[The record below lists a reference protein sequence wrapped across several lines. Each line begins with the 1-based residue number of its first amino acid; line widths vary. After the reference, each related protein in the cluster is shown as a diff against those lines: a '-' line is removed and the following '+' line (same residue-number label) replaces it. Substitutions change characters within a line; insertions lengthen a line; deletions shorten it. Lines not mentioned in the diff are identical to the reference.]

1 MLWCVKTS
9 ELTDAVRSF
18 HQDYMS
24 INEAKVNSGHCIV
37 LLRNTRWVYSYSVS
51 RLNDLIH
58 LALYTPLKATLKYT
72 AHAFIIDHMVRT
84 PHIRLQARRLS
95 NTQIYSTYFLLPGKK
110 TSDMNIHRVH
120 DLLWFDTFFF
130 FLPFFPKS
138 STFGFDFSRVVLY
151 LMETYVQ
158 QQQPSSPNVKVHCDI
173 QYSTQKSTFL
183 LLCCV

>member
-58 LALYTPLKATLKYT
+58 LALYTPLKATCVHHWSHGTYTTHQITGSETLKHT
-72 AHAFIIDHMVRT
+72 NLQHLFSSARKENVR
-84 PHIRLQARRLS
+84 HE
-95 NTQIYSTYFLLPGKK
+95 YSYGTWSAVVWHLF
-110 TSDMNIHRVH
+110 
-120 DLLWFDTFFF
+120 FFF
-130 FLPFFPKS
+130 FLFFQNLALL
-138 STFGFDFSRVVLY
+138 VLISV
-151 LMETYVQ
+151 E
-158 QQQPSSPNVKVHCDI
+158 S
-173 QYSTQKSTFL
+173 
-183 LLCCV
+183 CCI

>member
-1 MLWCVKTS
+1 MMLWCVKTS

-95 NTQIYSTYFLLPGKK
+95 QTHKSTALIFFCQERKRQTWIFIRYMICCGLTP
-110 TSDMNIHRVH
+110 
-120 DLLWFDTFFF
+120 FFF
-130 FLPFFPKS
+130 FLFFQNLALL
-138 STFGFDFSRVVLY
+138 VLISV
-151 LMETYVQ
+151 E
-158 QQQPSSPNVKVHCDI
+158 S
-173 QYSTQKSTFL
+173 
-183 LLCCV
+183 CCI

>member
-1 MLWCVKTS
+1 
-9 ELTDAVRSF
+9 
-18 HQDYMS
+18 MS

-37 LLRNTRWVYSYSVS
+37 LLRNTRCVYSYSVS

-110 TSDMNIHRVH
+110 TSDMNIHTVH